1 MSLEENK
8 AIVRG
13 VIEAENER
21 NYALLDEFLAPD
33 FVNNQ
38 LTQEFRG
45 REIYKQ
51 GCKTFV
57 KAFPDFH
64 GTIEDITA
72 EGDKVWIRYKG
83 TGTHKGE
90 WVGLAPTGKKIT
102 MNSLAIYRIVDTK
115 VVEMTV
121 VKDLL
126 DFFKQIGVIEYTEKG
141 KKLFPEDVK

>member
-8 AIVRG
+8 TIVRG

-51 GCKTFV
+51 GCETFV

-90 WVGLAPTGKKIT
+90 WLGLAPTGKKMT
-102 MNSLAIYRIVDTK
+102 MNSLAIYRIVDAK

>member
-1 MSLEENK
+1 MSLEENR

-13 VIEAENER
+13 LIEAENR
-21 NYALLDEFLAPD
+21 HNSALLDEFLAPD

-51 GCKTFV
+51 GCTQFIKG
-57 KAFPDFH
+57 FPDHH
-64 GTIEDITA
+64 GRIEDITA

-90 WVGLAPTGKKIT
+90 WLGLAPTGKKIT

-141 KKLFPEDVK
+141 KKIFPDDVK

>member
-21 NYALLDEFLAPD
+21 NYALFDEFLAPD

-51 GCKTFV
+51 GSESFIKG
-57 KAFPDFH
+57 FPDFH

-90 WVGLAPTGKKIT
+90 WLGLAPTGRKIT